1 MKGKSRINKTLRL
14 LHVHLFG
21 KCPIEKDIMYI
32 ELINLPTT
40 QNRNGENQPNR
51 HLLNDRTINLR
62 ITNTFLPSKTP
73 SNQSSLIALNVAI
86 CMMLYL
92 IHPTITNNIHRMMKR
107 NQRSSVIGTQCLNF
121 ILNSIVPSL
130 ISVNIRNALGS

>member
-1 MKGKSRINKTLRL
+1 
-14 LHVHLFG
+14 
-21 KCPIEKDIMYI
+21 
-32 ELINLPTT
+32 
-40 QNRNGENQPNR
+40 
-51 HLLNDRTINLR
+51 
-62 ITNTFLPSKTP
+62 
-73 SNQSSLIALNVAI
+73 
-86 CMMLYL
+86 MMLYL